1 MLCIWMT
8 SCKTWDLKGFYPKLS
23 DMSRFTNSVVT
34 RIQAKNYERIYTKP
48 KDPDLILSGD
58 SEVLFEGQI
67 LD

>member
-1 MLCIWMT
+1 
-8 SCKTWDLKGFYPKLS
+8 
-23 DMSRFTNSVVT
+23 MSRFTNSVVT
-34 RIQAKNYERIYTKP
+34 RIQAKNYERIYTKA